1 MSAHAAEDLP
11 EELRL
16 SLAEQIA
23 QRPERTQPQAL
34 PEDEPPAPEP
44 AAGTG
49 WLLAGMLIVVAVGVL
64 MLLIFASGGN
74 AEQSL
79 ML

>member
-1 MSAHAAEDLP
+1 MSAYGAEDVP

-23 QRPERTQPQAL
+23 QRPERTQPQTSS
-34 PEDEPPAPEP
+34 EDEPPAPEP
-44 AAGTG
+44 AVGTG
-49 WLLAGMLIVVAVGVL
+49 WLLAGMLLLVAVGVL

>member
-1 MSAHAAEDLP
+1 MSTSAAEELP

-23 QRPERTQPQAL
+23 QRPERAQPQSL
-34 PEDEPPAPEP
+34 PEDQARTAEPV
-44 AAGTG
+44 GSGG
-49 WLLAGMLIVVAVGVL
+49 WLLVGMLVVVAVGVL